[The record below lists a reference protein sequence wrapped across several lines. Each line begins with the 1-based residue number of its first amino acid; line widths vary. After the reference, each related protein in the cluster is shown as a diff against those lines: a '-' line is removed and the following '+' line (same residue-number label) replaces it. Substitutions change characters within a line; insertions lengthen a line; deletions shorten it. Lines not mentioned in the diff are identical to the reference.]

1 MSTWRKQRFEAELG
15 VTEHPPGPNLAALAA
30 IGRQKIYVTSPH
42 YDNIGTVLSSLGI
55 EFEPFRGYYDCD
67 LLFINCGTGD
77 PIDNEALEAFVRGG
91 GCVYA
96 SDLES
101 SRMGQVFPRCFTF
114 SGSGSSCR
122 VSATIVDEELAGI
135 LGPEIDITFDMGGWS
150 KLESSTGATLLASKG
165 GTVPEGLPLMI
176 ELEYGAGAVFYT
188 SFHNQAQNS
197 QAEQALLQLL
207 VLKQLG
213 AKGRNSI
220 AQVSRSLG
228 VSLDRI
234 GAKAR

>member
-1 MSTWRKQRFEAELG
+1 M
-15 VTEHPPGPNLAALAA
+15 TEYPPGPNLAALAA

-42 YDNIGTVLSSLGI
+42 YDNIGKVLSSLGV
-55 EFEPFRGYYDCD
+55 EFEPFAGHYDCD

-77 PIDNEALEAFVRGG
+77 RIDVQAVRALVEGGGGVYSSDLAASVVEAAFPEKLKFGGPG
-91 GCVYA
+91 GCV
-96 SDLES
+96 
-101 SRMGQVFPRCFTF
+101 
-114 SGSGSSCR
+114 SGSAKAH
-122 VSATIVDEELAGI
+122 VIDAELAGV
-135 LGPEIDITFDMGGWS
+135 LGPSIDVTFDAAACRRLTVCHGS
-150 KLESSTGATLLASKG
+150 TLLAASG
-165 GTVPEGLPLMI
+165 GILPSGYPIMV
-176 ELEYGAGAVFYT
+176 EVEHGQGAVFYT

-197 QAEQALLQLL
+197 EAEQALLQLL

-213 AKGRNSI
+213 AKGHKTI